1 MRKLSNDKSTGIKI
15 KHFPLKLEMK
25 NYKIMYKTSC
35 SNVFLAAESFYTA
48 KGESLY

>member
-25 NYKIMYKTSC
+25 NYKILEIKVTHSK
-35 SNVFLAAESFYTA
+35 NL
-48 KGESLY
+48 LI